1 METKASPLWL
11 TLVLGGLVAS
21 GLLETTG
28 CGLLIEGPETPHSQV
43 SSPPTAFF
51 CEAEIYREVG
61 VSREFTEAWQLYA
74 FPPKTCSAGP
84 FEGLSCA
91 TEADCDEAGAMC
103 TGPSAEAYCA
113 QKLDRYE
120 SDLLAP
126 GLGWQHRDFQVT
138 EIPLGDGV
146 VGKAA
151 AVDCPSLETV
161 GPSGPPGFGAPC
173 GNELVLAGED
183 ASDVFVRVRLTLDG
197 TVHTAEPAVASFAL
211 RFAERT
217 GLPARP
223 PETAY
228 RREPRGLRFGDFFLE
243 LETPFS
249 LGPVTVNQFYIQSI
263 GTILAEDVGA
273 GGFRIFGGDAKF
285 YLAGSAAAQGET
297 GDESFCFT
305 ADGINPENVELS
317 HGAGGVPFLGFGFS
331 LFPADG
337 LQVDVGFSTTSF
349 DEYQP
354 FVLLA
359 DRPDEL
365 SRRVTLAPLVLADP
379 DPDPDVDPASTL
391 WFEDFEGPGERFLGQ
406 GAPLSDVLF
415 DYGSHTVSAVAYD
428 ARGCSNTSSMTLTIT
443 NLAPSA
449 LDDAYELQEDAPL
462 EVAAPGV
469 LANDGDANP
478 TDVLGAVLASG
489 PLHGSLA
496 LHADGSF
503 RYEPERNYAGPD
515 AFMYVAS
522 DGALQSSAA
531 AVSLTVVEVPTD
543 EEIERTRDK
552 IKDLVEAG
560 ILTPDQANALDRKLV
575 NAEAELKRAHPNAER
590 SACGKLLAFVHE
602 VQGLVADGTLT
613 EEQGQDLI
621 DDAERD
627 YMVELG
633 C

>member
-1 METKASPLWL
+1 MKVEEKASALWL
-11 TLVLGGLVAS
+11 ALVLGGLVVS
-21 GLLETTG
+21 GLLEATG
-28 CGLLIEGPETPHSQV
+28 CGLLLNRPDTPNSQIPD
-43 SSPPTAFF
+43 PPTAFF
-51 CEAEIYREVG
+51 CSAEIYRDLPG
-61 VSREFTEAWQLYA
+61 SRELTEAWEFQA
-74 FPPKTCSAGP
+74 FPATTCTAGP
-84 FEGLSCA
+84 FEGLSCT
-91 TEADCDEAGAMC
+91 TEADCDEAGAFC

-113 QKLDRYE
+113 EKLDRYE

-126 GLGWQHRDFQVT
+126 GLGWQHRNLEVT
-138 EIPLGDGV
+138 ESS
-146 VGKAA
+146 KAA

-161 GPSGPPGFGAPC
+161 GPAGPPGFGAPC
-173 GNELVLAGED
+173 GNELVLAGDD

-197 TVHTAEPAVASFAL
+197 TVHMAEPAVASFAL

-223 PETAY
+223 PETGY
-228 RREPRGLRFGDFFLE
+228 LFERRNLRFGDFFLE

-273 GGFRIFGGDAKF
+273 GGFRIFGGDGKF

-317 HGAGGVPFLGFGFS
+317 HGAGGIPFLGFGFS
-331 LFPADG
+331 LFPTDG

-379 DPDPDVDPASTL
+379 DSDPDVDPARTL

-462 EVAAPGV
+462 EPAAPGV

-478 TDVLGAVLASG
+478 TDVLSAVLASG

-515 AFMYVAS
+515 AFTYVAS

-531 AVSLTVVEVPTD
+531 AVSLTVVELPTH
-543 EEIERTRDK
+543 EEIERTREK

-575 NAEAELKRAHPNAER
+575 NAEAELKLAHPNAER

-602 VQGLVADGTLT
+602 VQDLIADGTLT
-613 EEQGQDLI
+613 EEQGQSLI
-621 DDAERD
+621 DDAELD
-627 YMVELG
+627 YMAELG